1 MKVQKLGQL
10 KELLALTLLGLFS
23 RLSDALLLKDLT
35 QSFLAEHGNP
45 MIRAYFDVA
54 HTIHAPL
61 NTISMFLVPSL
72 WFVALFSP
80 YRIPRIILDCFGGLF
95 VVRCVIALIFI
106 NALLFIPAASASLL
120 LGQVL
125 AYIPFFVMVWGWLTW
140 RIDTDGRDT
149 PQHILS
155 IPEANVPI
163 TSFDYYHASIYSI
176 LNQGKSGFS
185 GVTKLGRLL
194 ALIHNLMLLNV
205 WGLALARAYGLVQKM
220 L

>member
-1 MKVQKLGQL
+1 LGQL

-23 RLSDALLLKDLT
+23 SLSDSLLLKDIT
-35 QSFLAEHGNP
+35 KSFLLQQGNP
-45 MIRAYFDVA
+45 LIRVYFDIA
-54 HTIHAPL
+54 HEIHQPL
-61 NTISMFLVPSL
+61 NILFMFLAPSL
-72 WFVALFSP
+72 WLVALFGHSQ
-80 YRIPRIILDCFGGLF
+80 IPRIILDSFGGLF
-95 VVRCVIALIFI
+95 VFRSVIALIFV

-140 RIDTDGRDT
+140 RIDCCGRDS
-149 PQHILS
+149 PQQIIS
-155 IPEANVPI
+155 IPEAKSPI
-163 TSFDYYHASIYSI
+163 TSFDYYHASIYSV

-185 GVTKLGRLL
+185 GVTRLGRSL